1 MNWMFFRE
9 YDFEEWCIEHKEW
22 MEKNLNESMVKE
34 FTKQKE
40 ELSNDVDKHVFM
52 LYHLMHMANSNSE
65 YLYEIEAKQVWELS
79 VPMMQAFNAMLMSL
93 AYRAGDEQTHHA
105 IGLANALTMKIFS
118 ANESDENELRNG

>member
-1 MNWMFFRE
+1 
-9 YDFEEWCIEHKEW
+9 
-22 MEKNLNESMVKE
+22 
-34 FTKQKE
+34 
-40 ELSNDVDKHVFM
+40 
-52 LYHLMHMANSNSE
+52 MHMANSNSE